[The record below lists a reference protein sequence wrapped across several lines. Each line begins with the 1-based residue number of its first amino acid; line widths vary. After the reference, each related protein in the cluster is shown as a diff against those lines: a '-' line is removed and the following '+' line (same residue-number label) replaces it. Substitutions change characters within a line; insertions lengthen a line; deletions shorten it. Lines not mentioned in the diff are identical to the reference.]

1 MNASWYEHEAMYA
14 TRERA
19 RGGGASSSSSSASG
33 VGVKSKRSRRP
44 PFFPPSLRYVGDP
57 NAPRVFHPHTPIDAP
72 NPERSWIIVSIYAT
86 KREPTPAWTDE
97 YPYLVDSED
106 T

>member
-14 TRERA
+14 TREHA
-19 RGGGASSSSSSASG
+19 RGGGASSSSSASG

-57 NAPRVFHPHTPIDAP
+57 NAPKVFHPHTPVDAP
-72 NPERSWIIVSIYAT
+72 NAERSWIIVSIFAT
-86 KREPTPAWTDE
+86 KRARTPAWTDE
-97 YPYLVDSED
+97 YPYLVDSVD

>member
-1 MNASWYEHEAMYA
+1 M
-14 TRERA
+14 
-19 RGGGASSSSSSASG
+19 
-33 VGVKSKRSRRP
+33 
-44 PFFPPSLRYVGDP
+44 
-57 NAPRVFHPHTPIDAP
+57 FHPHTPIDAP